1 MIDNVSIKQR
11 IEQFDIKHGVED
23 AIKSADGVFW
33 LFPDGARRETRQPFG
48 LLDEPPNP
56 NNEAELRRLRLN
68 REQVALL
75 ILERQREYHA
85 TRLAQLTQDFN
96 NRKQTMLQGH
106 YKDQELAELNKLAK
120 TIQVCRHELSMVET
134 DIREISP
141 RDRALEAKAYADQ
154 LRQQRVDAVKSI
166 NI

>member
-11 IEQFDIKHGVED
+11 IEQFDLKHGAED

-56 NNEAELRRLRLN
+56 DNEYELRRLRLS
-68 REQVALL
+68 REDVELQL
-75 ILERQREYHA
+75 LERQREYHA
-85 TRLAQLTQDFN
+85 TRLAQLTQEFKN
-96 NRKQTMLQGH
+96 KKEVMLGGH
-106 YKDQELAELNKLAK
+106 YGDGELSELNKLAK
-120 TIQVCRHELSMVET
+120 TVHVCRHELSGIEEEIRRVSPYHKAVEM
-134 DIREISP
+134 D
-141 RDRALEAKAYADQ
+141 AYAKQ
-154 LRQQRVDAVKSI
+154 QRQQRIEAVRSI